1 MAEIKT
7 TEAENRIISKVKS
20 KASPK
25 KGSPLSP
32 LGQILSEDR
41 HLKEDSVKLRTMLAF
56 AKMFDSDLKENL
68 NLHAFD
74 LDEKYETYSPQE
86 WLAFK
91 NYPAVGRYISD
102 YITDIQG
109 AEAQR
114 RISEGGLNTTKD
126 ALALQEVVDD
136 RRKRDQNTNVIIFL
150 MPQRDFEK

>member
-1 MAEIKT
+1 MAIKT
-7 TEAENRIISKVKS
+7 TKEDEKILNKVKS

-25 KGSPLSP
+25 RGSPLSP

-41 HLKEDSVKLRTMLAF
+41 QLKEDPPKLRSMLAL
-56 AKMFDSDLKENL
+56 ARMFDSDLRENL

-74 LDEKYETYSPQE
+74 LDDKYETLSPQE

-91 NYPAVGRYISD
+91 NYPAVVRYITD
-102 YITDIQG
+102 YITDMQG

-126 ALALQEVVDD
+126 ALALQEMVED

-150 MPQRDFEK
+150 MPQRNFEK

>member
-1 MAEIKT
+1 MAIKT
-7 TEAENRIISKVKS
+7 TKEDEKILNKVKS

-25 KGSPLSP
+25 RGSPLSP

-41 HLKEDSVKLRTMLAF
+41 QLKEDPPKLRSMLAF
-56 AKMFDSDLKENL
+56 ARMFDSDLKENL

-74 LDEKYETYSPQE
+74 LDDKYETLSPQE

-91 NYPAVGRYISD
+91 NYPAVVRYITD
-102 YITDIQG
+102 YITDMQG

-126 ALALQEVVDD
+126 ALALQEMVED

-150 MPQRDFEK
+150 MPQRNFEK